1 MRSLAFLQT
10 LSKNE
15 KQKCVCRMVDR
26 LTALYLQNSFQE
38 TFWLKR
44 QQQKCCS
51 LEKKR
56 LSQSLYA
63 TWIDCT
69 VLLITLY
76 WNQTAVS
83 IVFYLGFIVLHCCVM
98 TLHLGVKETMFLFVT
113 EQNLYPNMKDSKIP
127 PGFPSLRTLYGACEC
142 GSGVFPV
149 PAVSHRYRMP
159 LPSNR
164 KVISRRSKLK

>member
-1 MRSLAFLQT
+1 MLQ
-10 LSKNE
+10 L
-15 KQKCVCRMVDR
+15 R
-26 LTALYLQNSFQE
+26 
-38 TFWLKR
+38 
-44 QQQKCCS
+44 
-51 LEKKR
+51 KKKV
-56 LSQSLYA
+56 SQSLYA

-76 WNQTAVS
+76 WNQTTVS

-113 EQNLYPNMKDSKIP
+113 EQNLCPNMKDSKIP

-149 PAVSHRYRMP
+149 PAVSHRYCMP

-164 KVISRRSKLK
+164 KVISRRSKLKSFDLDDIFFFSEKSCFIELKFLSGL